1 MRCPSCLAVSP
12 GRPRFCPSCGTRL
25 AAATPP
31 EARKIVTVVFCD
43 LAESTALSERL
54 DPESLR
60 AVLIRYFALMR
71 DQLAWHGGTVE
82 KFIGDA
88 VMAVFGVPELHEDD
102 ALRAARAAV
111 DMREALDGLNDD
123 LERALGIRLKVRIGV
138 NTGEVVASG
147 HAYGEQALVAGE
159 VVNTAAR
166 LQQFAGPGEI
176 LLGQETWRLVGPSA
190 VGTQVGQLELRGK
203 RRTTTAWRLVS
214 MRSDDPAVARRFDV
228 PFVDR
233 REPLRELDLAL
244 EEVIRRRECRIVT
257 LHGEAGIGKTR
268 LARLWL
274 ARAGERGVLVGSGR
288 CRPYGAGGTLLGVAD
303 AVRELVTV
311 GAPDPEALAVLRAG
325 LLRDGTPNPSHQE
338 TSRALRGLL
347 QDLGRSAGVLI
358 VLDDVHWAA
367 RSVFDLLGDLAEE
380 LRDAAVMVLCV
391 TRPDLFERL
400 PDWQPGSRLAL
411 PRLGPEDSRLLVSE
425 LVEVMPHDSALV
437 DRIADRAEGN
447 PLYLEQLVAML
458 RDGGEPHSLP
468 PTVHSLI
475 AARVDGL
482 GQAARSVL
490 ECAAVIGREFTVEQ
504 LRSIC
509 EPDDLGALLEL
520 LERKCF
526 VEHRTEVTFRF
537 SGALIQ
543 EVVYGGMA
551 KRRRAELHER
561 FAGWLAV
568 ASGGDEAVGTHLEQA
583 YRHRADLGPPDEHTL
598 RLRGGAAA
606 RIVGAGTVALRRSDL
621 SRAEN
626 LLSRGADLL
635 GPDDPGWLGVSGRV
649 AEAQITLG
657 EIERG
662 RRLLSEVL
670 EQAGGG
676 ADPLVAAHASLYLAH
691 FDPSRAF
698 EVARRAVPV
707 FEEAGDDLG
716 LARAWTMVA
725 QEAQGRGRFADT
737 GTMLRR
743 ALGYALRSDAE
754 LERATILGNLAV
766 SLWLGPEPAPLAISE
781 CRALMAAHGRDRGT
795 VRAVV
800 GCPLA
805 VLLATR
811 GKFDEARATLEAAEH
826 VFADLRH
833 AYAGAF
839 TPIFS
844 ASVESLAGRWDL
856 AEELLHR
863 ARARAEELGD
873 GQLVATASRDLAW
886 ALLHRRDVAGAE
898 RLART
903 ALEGSEEVAPV
914 NTAELRAVQARVL
927 ALRGADEDVCEE
939 LMERALR
946 EAGET
951 DSPVCRATVLLSNAR
966 GLLSLGARDR
976 GRSAARAAAAE
987 FAAKGHL
994 VGRALALAA
1003 AGRR

>member
-1 MRCPSCLAVSP
+1 MRCPSCLAASP

-25 AAATPP
+25 AAEAPA

-111 DMREALDGLNDD
+111 DMRSALDGLNDD
-123 LERALGIRLKVRIGV
+123 LERTLGIRLKVRIGV

-147 HAYGEQALVAGE
+147 HAYGDQALVAGE

-176 LLGQETWRLVGPSA
+176 LLGPETWRLVGPSA
-190 VGTQVGQLELRGK
+190 LGMEVGPLELRGK
-203 RRTTTAWRLVS
+203 RLPVTAWRLVS

-233 REPLRELDLAL
+233 LEPLRDLDLAL
-244 EEVIRRRECRIVT
+244 DEVVRLRRCRIVT

-268 LARLWL
+268 LARLW
-274 ARAGERGVLVGSGR
+274 AGRASERGVLVGSGR

-303 AVRELVTV
+303 AIRELVTV
-311 GAPDPEALAVLRAG
+311 GTPDPEVLAVLRAG
-325 LLRDGTPNPSHQE
+325 LLRDGTPNPSLQE
-338 TSRALRGLL
+338 TSWALRGLL
-347 QDLGRSAGVLI
+347 RELGRSAGVLV
-358 VLDDVHWAA
+358 VLDDVHWAGRA
-367 RSVFDLLGDLAEE
+367 VFELLDDLAEE
-380 LRDAAVMVLCV
+380 LRDSPVMVLCV
-391 TRPDLFERL
+391 TRPELFDRL
-400 PDWQPGSRLAL
+400 PDWLPGSRLAL
-411 PRLGPEDSRLLVSE
+411 PRLGPADSRLLISE
-425 LVEVMPHDSALV
+425 LVEVMPHDTALV
-437 DRIADRAEGN
+437 ERIAERAEGN

-468 PTVHSLI
+468 LTVHSLI

-482 GQAARSVL
+482 GPGARSVL
-490 ECAAVIGREFTVEQ
+490 ECAAVVGRDFTVDQ
-504 LRSIC
+504 LCAIC
-509 EPDDLGALLEL
+509 EYGELGTLLEEL
-520 LERKCF
+520 GRKCF
-526 VEHRTEVTFRF
+526 VERRAEATFRF

-543 EVVYGGMA
+543 EVVYGSMA

-561 FAGWLAV
+561 FADWLA
-568 ASGGDEAVGTHLEQA
+568 ATGGGDETVGTHLEQA
-583 YRHRADLGPPDEHTL
+583 YRHRADLGPPDEHTV
-598 RLRGGAAA
+598 RLRDGAVA

-635 GPDDPGWLGVSGRV
+635 APGSPGWLEVSERV

-657 EIERG
+657 EVERG
-662 RRLLSEVL
+662 RRLLTEVL
-670 EQAGGG
+670 ERARDG
-676 ADPLVAAHASLYLAH
+676 ADRLVAAHASLYLTH
-691 FDPSRAF
+691 FDPSRSF

-725 QEAQGRGRFADT
+725 QEAQGRGRFAET
-737 GTMLRR
+737 GRMLRR
-743 ALGYALRSDAE
+743 ALGYAVRSDAE
-754 LERATILGNLAV
+754 LERAAILGNLAV
-766 SLWLGPEPAPLAISE
+766 SLWLGPEPAPAAISE
-781 CRALMAAHGRDRGT
+781 CRTLMTAHGRDRGT

-805 VLLATR
+805 ELLAMR
-811 GKFDEARATLEAAEH
+811 GRFDEARAILKAAEQ

-844 ASVESLAGRWDL
+844 ASVESLAGRWDA
-856 AEELLHR
+856 AEELLRRAH
-863 ARARAEELGD
+863 ARAGELGD
-873 GQLVATASRDLAW
+873 GQLLVTASRDLART
-886 ALLHRRDVAGAE
+886 LLHRGDVAGAS
-898 RLART
+898 RLADA
-903 ALEGSEEVAPV
+903 ALEGAEIAPM
-914 NTAELRAVQARVL
+914 NTAELHAIQARVL
-927 ALRGADEDVCEE
+927 ALRGAEETSRE
-939 LMERALR
+939 LMDQALR

-951 DSPVCRATVLLSNAR
+951 DSPICLATVLLGNAQ
-966 GLLSLGARDR
+966 GLIALGAHDE
-976 GRSAARAAAAE
+976 GRSAARDAAAE

-994 VGRALALAA
+994 IGRSRAMTL